1 MVWSP
6 VATQRLSQVRP
17 VDRHGRPDDVDLLED
32 DDFLELFGSRI
43 DTDAPRSPGALSSS
57 PSCAATEPVDDS
69 ASKRPPCSPCVASP
83 LKEQEEKRPK
93 RVTKPTSKIL
103 SQISRVIVAAA
114 AAEAKANKVDAV
126 KKRNEHRPARVYP
139 PPVPRQILSSDA
151 LSARP
156 PPPPARPAPA
166 AAYRVLFPAGTE
178 SAAVDAFEKEL
189 PARLPAHIAPRA
201 APVAPPR
208 APAVQR
214 PAAQPHALPP
224 PVQAAPP
231 CPPLYKSPH
240 DVNPFVLQHWHDEMT
255 KRDAGT
261 TTMYVGGK
269 GGITCMTGVNNFD
282 NLIDKLLAGDLL
294 VPEECVST
302 ADFITGGMRLARAG
316 THSACAPIDW
326 FCRLGHLRRSSTLA
340 FYYETVRM
348 TYGTAVDTFY
358 AESSLK
364 KHVDS
369 IMAYTRHF
377 ERQDSSEATMR
388 FYDGN
393 YVWTTSNYYRTLQNA
408 RKKYNSDALNRPD
421 NLTLD
426 DGITKGGAHAFEIA
440 PAQSQTFRIFLDNL
454 IRRFEEN
461 DFDFIDDED
470 CDWLRIIAAGST
482 TGYSQFLCVIRSR
495 FMLDVATNGLGR
507 GHESF
512 EKMSDFDF
520 HWVYDN
526 DHDCVASWVL
536 ENYRKKH
543 TSTGQ
548 STGTVHRAPFMILDT
563 GVNEGL
569 RKRYDILMSG
579 RKTGQPIGDGGNGYP
594 AIGSRMLLKPIAN
607 CSPTSLVKW
616 SEQPIGTNKTN
627 IIGPFISWLQ
637 KEKLFPD
644 TAYGAKFTMGGFRSG
659 GSCDFD
665 RHCVPPW
672 MRSVFQGHTAQKAL
686 QFGRDGHGDG
696 QLKAYSR
703 SLGCSVMDCVKMAMF
718 LSMPVTSDRAWC
730 NIVVDPAF
738 ITLVRNNLPT
748 YIKQSSV
755 DAELMHVDLAA
766 KMVPTAANAALNPVL
781 ANFRSAPDAYKV
793 KFKQPP
799 RPAAPALPQQLVPQ
813 PCVDFLP
820 PNTCALT
827 NVPNEEL
834 LKFIEKVIAQRPAPA
849 QTIHIHKGAN
859 VTFNAT

>member
-1 MVWSP
+1 
-6 VATQRLSQVRP
+6 
-17 VDRHGRPDDVDLLED
+17 
-32 DDFLELFGSRI
+32 
-43 DTDAPRSPGALSSS
+43 
-57 PSCAATEPVDDS
+57 
-69 ASKRPPCSPCVASP
+69 
-83 LKEQEEKRPK
+83 
-93 RVTKPTSKIL
+93 
-103 SQISRVIVAAA
+103 
-114 AAEAKANKVDAV
+114 
-126 KKRNEHRPARVYP
+126 
-139 PPVPRQILSSDA
+139 
-151 LSARP
+151 
-156 PPPPARPAPA
+156 
-166 AAYRVLFPAGTE
+166 
-178 SAAVDAFEKEL
+178 
-189 PARLPAHIAPRA
+189 
-201 APVAPPR
+201 
-208 APAVQR
+208 
-214 PAAQPHALPP
+214 
-224 PVQAAPP
+224 
-231 CPPLYKSPH
+231 
-240 DVNPFVLQHWHDEMT
+240 
-255 KRDAGT
+255 
-261 TTMYVGGK
+261 
-269 GGITCMTGVNNFD
+269 MTGVNNFD

-302 ADFITGGMRLARAG
+302 ADFITEGMRLARAG

-369 IMAYTRHF
+369 ITAYTRHF
-377 ERQDSSEATMR
+377 ERQDSSEVTMR

-393 YVWTTSNYYRTLQNA
+393 Y
-408 RKKYNSDALNRPD
+408 
-421 NLTLD
+421 
-426 DGITKGGAHAFEIA
+426 GGAHAFEIA

-482 TGYSQFLCVIRSR
+482 TGYSQFLCVNRSR

-563 GVNEGL
+563 GVNESL
-569 RKRYDILMSG
+569 RKRYDIPMSG
-579 RKTGQPIGDGGNGYP
+579 RKTGQPIGDGGSGYP
-594 AIGSRMLLKPIAN
+594 AIGSRMLLKPISN

-616 SEQPIGTNKTN
+616 SEQPFGTNKTN
-627 IIGPFISWLQ
+627 IIGPFIAWLQ
-637 KEKLFPD
+637 KENLFPE
-644 TAYGAKFTMGGFRSG
+644 TAYGARYTMGGFRSG
-659 GSCDFD
+659 GSCDMD
-665 RHCVPPW
+665 RHDVPPW
-672 MRSVFQGHTAQKAL
+672 MRSL
-686 QFGRDGHGDG
+686 M
-696 QLKAYSR
+696 AYSR

-730 NIVVDPAF
+730 NIVVEPAS
-738 ITLVRNNLPT
+738 ITIVRNNLPT

-766 KMVPTAANAALNPVL
+766 KMVPTAANAALNPV
-781 ANFRSAPDAYKV
+781 

-799 RPAAPALPQQLVPQ
+799 RPAAPALPQQLVQQ

-820 PNTCALT
+820 PNTCTLT

-834 LKFIEKVIAQRPAPA
+834 FKFIEKVIAQRPAPA